1 MQIWSVGLFLFGWLW
16 SGLVAGTPTAAAV
29 QEGPG
34 GVTRPLVAQQVSG
47 LVWDP
52 VRPDVPQMAP
62 SAATPDQEKVWIG
75 EQPAEAAPAP
85 IVVAPQRASGF
96 ERLRRSLPY
105 GVTHNLVIRYLN
117 DE

>member
-1 MQIWSVGLFLFGWLW
+1 MQIRSVGLLLCGWLW
-16 SGLVAGTPTAAAV
+16 SGLVAGTPTAVAA

-34 GVTRPLVAQQVSG
+34 GMTRPVVAQQVSG

-52 VRPDVPQMAP
+52 VRPDVRQRVPA
-62 SAATPDQEKVWIG
+62 AATPGQIWIG
-75 EQPAEAAPAP
+75 ERPADAVPAP
-85 IVVAPQRASGF
+85 IIVAPQRASGF

>member
-1 MQIWSVGLFLFGWLW
+1 MKIRSVGLFLFGWLW
-16 SGLVAGTPTAAAV
+16 SGLVAGTPTAAAA
-29 QEGPG
+29 QADPG
-34 GVTRPLVAQQVSG
+34 GVTRPLAAQQVSG
-47 LVWDP
+47 LLWNP
-52 VRPDVPQMAP
+52 VRPDVPQRVPA
-62 SAATPDQEKVWIG
+62 AATREQVWIG
-75 EQPAEAAPAP
+75 ERPAEAAPAP